1 MFAFAIKGLG
11 KTKRKKDEED
21 YEKYVFEKYR
31 IKVDPSMIN
40 ERYLRKRVLYRSASA
55 NGRMLKI
62 ESEEEVARQ
71 MLSHKNYYGTI

>member
-1 MFAFAIKGLG
+1 MRERRARMFAFAIKGLG
-11 KTKRKKDEED
+11 ESERQKDEEE

-40 ERYLRKRVLYRSASA
+40 ERYVRKRVLFRSASA

-62 ESEEEVARQ
+62 EHEEELAR
-71 MLSHKNYYGTI
+71 